1 MNTQEMLRV
10 IEGEISRLQRAADA
24 LRGTGSSKARTRPK
38 LSADARARIAA
49 AQRKRWAK
57 VKAGKKAA

>member
-1 MNTQEMLRV
+1 MNTKAMLMV
-10 IEGEISRLQRAADA
+10 IEGEIARLQRAADA
-24 LRGTGSSKARTRPK
+24 LRGTGSRATRKRPR
-38 LSADARARIAA
+38 LSAEARARIAA